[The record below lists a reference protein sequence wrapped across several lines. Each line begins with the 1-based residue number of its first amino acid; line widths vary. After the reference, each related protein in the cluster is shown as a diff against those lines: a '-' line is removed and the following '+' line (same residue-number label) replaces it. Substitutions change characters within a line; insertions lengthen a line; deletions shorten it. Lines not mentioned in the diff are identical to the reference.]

1 MLCLKTLMKKIIF
14 LLSMILSGTAF
25 SFAQDSA
32 LFYTS
37 FDGTKIHYEVKGKG
51 VPVVLVH
58 GFVNTMENWKKTVL
72 YDDLLKAGYK
82 VILMDLRGNGLSDKP
97 LHKESYLNDAEA
109 NDIIGLLKMLN
120 ADHYYVVGYSRGAII
135 ASRLLVLDK
144 RVSKAVLGGM
154 GSAFTDPQWPRRLMF
169 YRALSGEPNPELDGF
184 MKYIKERGLDPQ
196 VLAGQQYG
204 QPSTS
209 KGEFAKTSK
218 PVLVICGDKDED
230 NGSSE
235 ALYQIIPGASYARP
249 PGDHNNAA
257 KTAEF
262 ARAVVSFLQK

>member
-1 MLCLKTLMKKIIF
+1 MLKVKK
-14 LLSMILSGTAF
+14 
-25 SFAQDSA
+25 
-32 LFYTS
+32 Y
-37 FDGTKIHYEVKGKG
+37 H
-51 VPVVLVH
+51 
-58 GFVNTMENWKKTVL
+58 
-72 YDDLLKAGYK
+72 
-82 VILMDLRGNGLSDKP
+82 
-97 LHKESYLNDAEA
+97 
-109 NDIIGLLKMLN
+109 
-120 ADHYYVVGYSRGAII
+120 VVGYSRGSII

-169 YRALSGEPNPELDGF
+169 YRALSGEPTPELDGF

-209 KGEFAKTSK
+209 KEEFAKNAK

-235 ALYQIIPGASYARP
+235 ALYKMIPGASYVRP

-257 KTAEF
+257 KTTDF
-262 ARAVVSFLQK
+262 ASAVVSFLKK

>member
-1 MLCLKTLMKKIIF
+1 MKKLAL
-14 LLSMILSGTAF
+14 LLSIILLAILVSH
-25 SFAQDSA
+25 AQDST

-37 FDGTKIHYEVKGKG
+37 FDGTKIHYEVKGNG

-58 GFVNTMENWKKTVL
+58 GFVNTGENWKKASL
-72 YDDLLKAGYK
+72 YNKLITDGYK
-82 VILMDLRGNGLSDKP
+82 VILLDLRGNGLSDKP
-97 LHKESYLNDAEA
+97 LQKESYTNDAEA
-109 NDIIGLLKMLN
+109 KDIMGLITMLKVKKY
-120 ADHYYVVGYSRGAII
+120 HVVGYSRGAII

-144 RVSKAVLGGM
+144 RVSRAVLGGM
-154 GSAFTDPQWPRRLMF
+154 GSAFMYPQWPRRLMF
-169 YRALSGEPNPELDGF
+169 YHALSGEPTPELDGF
-184 MKYIKERGLDPQ
+184 MKYIKEKGLDPQ

-209 KGEFAKTSK
+209 KEEFAKNKK

-235 ALYQIIPGASYARP
+235 ALYKLIPHASYVRP

-257 KTAEF
+257 KTEEF
-262 ARAVVSFLQK
+262 ANAVVSFLR

>member
-1 MLCLKTLMKKIIF
+1 MKKIVF
-14 LLSMILSGTAF
+14 LLSIILLEVTIGS
-25 SFAQDSA
+25 AQDST
-32 LFYTS
+32 LLYTS
-37 FDGTKIHYEVKGKG
+37 FDGTKIHYEVKGSG
-51 VPVVLVH
+51 AAVVLVH
-58 GFVNTMENWKKTVL
+58 GFVNTAENWKKTVL
-72 YDDLLKAGYK
+72 YDELLKTGYK
-82 VILMDLRGNGLSDKP
+82 VILLDLRGNGLSDKP
-97 LHKESYLNDAEA
+97 VQKESYLNDAEA
-109 NDIIGLLKMLN
+109 KDIIGLLTMLKV
-120 ADHYYVVGYSRGAII
+120 DQYHVVGYSRGAII
-135 ASRLLVLDK
+135 ASRLLALDK

-169 YRALSGEPNPELDGF
+169 YRALSGEPTPELDGF

-209 KGEFAKTSK
+209 KEEFAKNTK

-235 ALYQIIPGASYARP
+235 ALYKMIPHASYVRP

-257 KTAEF
+257 KTSEF
-262 ARAVVSFLQK
+262 AGAVVSFLQK